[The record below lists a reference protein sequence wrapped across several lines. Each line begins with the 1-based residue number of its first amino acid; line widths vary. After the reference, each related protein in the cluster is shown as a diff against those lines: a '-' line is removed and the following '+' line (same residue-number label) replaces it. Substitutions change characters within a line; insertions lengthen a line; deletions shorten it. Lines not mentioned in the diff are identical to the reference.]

1 MKKIK
6 LVFLTFL
13 ISFLF
18 VGCSAVNN
26 VAGGFVMVAVI
37 IGIPFMLL
45 MFLGN
50 IYSNIKNKGE
60 YSRLDGNLTEN
71 LIGLIVIL
79 IFLYGIFKGCSD

>member
-6 LVFLTFL
+6 LAFLTFL

-18 VGCSAVNN
+18 VGCSAVDNIG
-26 VAGGFVMVAVI
+26 GGFVMVAVI
-37 IGIPFMLL
+37 IGVPFMLL
-45 MFLGN
+45 MFLGGV
-50 IYSNIKNKGE
+50 YSNIKHKGK
-60 YSRLDGNLTEN
+60 YSSLDGNLTEN